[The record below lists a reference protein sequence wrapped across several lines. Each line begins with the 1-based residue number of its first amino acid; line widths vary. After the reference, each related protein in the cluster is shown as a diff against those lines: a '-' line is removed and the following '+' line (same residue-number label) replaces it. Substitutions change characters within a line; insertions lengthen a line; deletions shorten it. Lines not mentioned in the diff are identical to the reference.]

1 MSSEAGDSTDE
12 CDASSAS
19 IATPMAPQRR
29 LVRSRRDE
37 LTEARLRSPSSPE
50 EDGPLWKHRRLERE
64 EDAKMFSLFRAV
76 SFAIK
81 TASSDEDLARLLHLL
96 RNSDVDLNAE
106 WSVLG
111 GRTVLQYACTG
122 VSPWRDAVISL
133 LLEAGAR
140 ATVIDSGRNG
150 VLHDAIFHHASCS
163 LIRMLLAKGCDPDAA
178 NETGHTA
185 VHFACMFGAVDNL
198 ELLLRTGGSS
208 NAKALHGM
216 RPLHH
221 AALRQSPE
229 HCELLIAYGAEPD
242 SETDEGMTALSLA
255 LSRGSI
261 SVVCALLSNGARPT
275 KGDFA
280 LAQLHRMQAE
290 LYRACGRHMV
300 RQHQDGGD
308 VHIQM
313 KKLL

>member
-1 MSSEAGDSTDE
+1 
-12 CDASSAS
+12 
-19 IATPMAPQRR
+19 
-29 LVRSRRDE
+29 
-37 LTEARLRSPSSPE
+37 
-50 EDGPLWKHRRLERE
+50 
-64 EDAKMFSLFRAV
+64 MFGLFRAV

-81 TASSDEDLARLLHLL
+81 TASSDDDLARLLHLL
-96 RNSDVDLNAE
+96 QTTDMDLNAE

-111 GRTVLQYACTG
+111 GRTLLHYACTG

-163 LIRMLLAKGCDPDAA
+163 LIAMLLRKGCDPDAA
-178 NETGHTA
+178 NETGHTS
-185 VHFACMFGAVDNL
+185 VHFACMFGNIDNL
-198 ELLLRTGGSS
+198 ELLLRAGGSS
-208 NAKALHGM
+208 SARAIHGM

-229 HCELLIAYGAEPD
+229 HCELLIAYGADPD
-242 SETDEGMTALSLA
+242 CETEEGMTALSLA
-255 LSRGSI
+255 LSRD
-261 SVVCALLSNGARPT
+261 SVSTVCALLSKGARPT
-275 KGDFA
+275 RGDFA
-280 LAQLHRMQAE
+280 LAQLQRMQAE
-290 LYRACGRHMV
+290 LYRACGRQIV
-300 RQHQDGGD
+300 REHHDGGD